1 MSDSPIELMRS
12 TLAGFQIAP
21 DVKTIS
27 NIQDIRAQI
36 QSFREKELEESQ
48 TKFKVLS
55 RKLEISTQAM
65 ESLKQTA
72 ESSQHA
78 EEILSREKEKFRIAK
93 LLNITEN
100 EIMSLESQLQ
110 KMKEQ
115 LLQLEERENT
125 SEDICQSEENA
136 NMLKLNFYHSLGF
149 DLETAENTGN
159 KRVIIHTENDLQT
172 VQISNKYSP
181 YFYSNYFWDLLD
193 DSNDKK

>member
-1 MSDSPIELMRS
+1 M
-12 TLAGFQIAP
+12 
-21 DVKTIS
+21 
-27 NIQDIRAQI
+27 
-36 QSFREKELEESQ
+36 
-48 TKFKVLS
+48 LS

-159 KRVIIHTENDLQT
+159 KRVIIRMSFAHNLNLPFNFLSLKSLM
-172 VQISNKYSP
+172 I
-181 YFYSNYFWDLLD
+181 
-193 DSNDKK
+193 